1 MYNVPRPILTAHALE
16 HAALRRSGL
25 GTVPS
30 SFGKASQDLVLR
42 AGNVWATRM
51 MRWAQRYPQ
60 DERAARLKEA
70 LDRISPGLGAKVQRI
85 GARIRRRGE
94 APNQALHRALQFAFA
109 DTFVDSVLELGRDS
123 MAGRRP
129 DPRNMLVALQG
140 DSGDGLGATN
150 STDRT
155 PEQIT
160 GDIIGGVVCSDGV
173 ASLVG
178 HAAGV
183 NDTGKSSGD
192 RQLAAGL
199 TELGFIIG
207 RSVSGAV
214 GHPCPPGSTPVPT
227 PQAPPV
233 APEPATP
240 PWLIPVAIGGTL
252 LVGAVVLVVAL
263 K

>member
-1 MYNVPRPILTAHALE
+1 MYNVPAPILKAHALE
-16 HAALRRSGL
+16 HAAMRRGGL

-30 SFGKASQDLVLR
+30 SFGKASQDVLLR
-42 AGNVWATRM
+42 ASSAWATRM

-60 DERAARLKEA
+60 DQRPAKLEGA
-70 LDRISPGLGAKVQRI
+70 LNRISPGLGSKVRRI
-85 GARIRRRGE
+85 GERLISRGE
-94 APNQALHRALQFAFA
+94 APNQALHRALQFGFA
-109 DTFVDSVLELGRDS
+109 DQFVDSVLELGRDA
-123 MAGRRP
+123 MTGRKP
-129 DPRNMLVALQG
+129 SARNMIVGNLG
-140 DSGDGLGATN
+140 DSGDGLGQTDG
-150 STDRT
+150 TDRT

-160 GDIIGGVVCSDGV
+160 GDIVSGVVCSDGV

-183 NDTGKSSGD
+183 NDTKHSAED

-199 TELGFIIG
+199 TEIGFIIG

-214 GHPCPPGSTPVPT
+214 GHPCTPTAPT
-227 PQAPPV
+227 APV
-233 APEPATP
+233 APPAPVQPATP
-240 PWLIPVAIGGTL
+240 PWVIPAAAGAAL